1 MKSATPFNSDY
12 PYWLS
17 EDDYTRLVSVTHI
30 LAFVSDLAD
39 GPPNSTVTV
48 SREQLA
54 VFTSHL
60 AEQLK
65 QV

>member
-1 MKSATPFNSDY
+1 MKNTAPFNVDY
-12 PYWLS
+12 PYQLS
-17 EDDYTRLVSVTHI
+17 EADYSRLVSVTHI
-30 LAFVSDLAD
+30 LAFVTDLAD
-39 GPPNSTVTV
+39 GVPGATVTV

-54 VFTSHL
+54 TFTGHL